1 MERSRLKERA
11 KRRKARQKNFLWVL
25 LAAAV
30 LVCAAGTYLWL
41 HNGAGRNVPSSP
53 GDSGVPSPTVQPG
66 TVSPTATPSPSTE
79 PSPSDNQPANGG
91 ESGQTGEPTPS
102 AGSSAGSGEPVTL
115 AFVGD
120 VIFASTVETV
130 LKQNGYDYPY
140 QAVKELLAKPDLTV
154 ANLETPVGA
163 RGKAQSKEYT
173 YLSPPDAL
181 PSFAAA
187 GFDLVNL
194 ANNHVL
200 DYGETALLDTLT
212 NLDKTGIRHFGAG
225 RNMEEAYQPVIVEQK
240 GMKIAF
246 VGFSR
251 VVPEVSWYA
260 AKGKPGVAGT
270 YDYRV
275 PVEAIKKARDQ
286 ADFVVV
292 LAHWGTERQDK
303 ANSNQRDLS
312 HRYIDAGA
320 DLVVGS
326 HPHVLQ
332 GFEQYK
338 GKWVAYSLGN
348 FIFTTN
354 GVPQTWETMILEASI
369 GKDRSISLHA
379 VPLWTKYAKPEP
391 MSETDGKNLFERLSR
406 VSYSSRIDASGN
418 IKPLR

>member
-11 KRRKARQKNFLWVL
+11 KRRRARRKNLLWIFLP
-25 LAAAV
+25 AAIIV
-30 LVCAAGTYLWL
+30 FAAGTYLWL
-41 HNGAGRNVPSSP
+41 HNGPGRNLPSSP
-53 GDSGVPSPTVQPG
+53 GSSGVPSPTVQPS
-66 TVSPTATPSPSTE
+66 TATPSATPSPSTE
-79 PSPSDNQPANGG
+79 PSPSGSPPADNSG
-91 ESGQTGEPTPS
+91 ESGQAGTPS
-102 AGSSAGSGEPVTL
+102 AGSSAGSGESVSL

-140 QAVKELLAKPDLTV
+140 KEVKDLLAKPDLTV
-154 ANLETPVGA
+154 ANLETPVGV

-173 YLSPPDAL
+173 YLSTPDAL
-181 PSFAAA
+181 PSFAEA

-200 DYGETALLDTLT
+200 DFGEAALLDTLA
-212 NLDKTGIRHFGAG
+212 NLDKSNILHIGAG
-225 RNMEEAYQPVIVEQK
+225 RSMDEAFQPVIVEKK
-240 GMKIAF
+240 GTKIAF
-246 VGFSR
+246 LGFSR
-251 VVPEVSWYA
+251 VVPDVSWYA
-260 AKGKPGVAGT
+260 GKGKPGIAGT
-270 YDYRV
+270 YDYRI

-303 ANSNQRDLS
+303 PNSSQRDLS

-320 DLVVGS
+320 DLVIGS

-338 GKWVAYSLGN
+338 GKWIAYSLGN

-354 GVPQTWETMILEASI
+354 SVPQTWETTILEASF
-369 GKDRSISLHA
+369 GKDRSIGLHA
-379 VPLWTKYAKPEP
+379 VPLWTKNAKPEP
-391 MSETDGKNLFERLSR
+391 MAETDGKKLFERLSR
-406 VSYSSRIDASGN
+406 VSYSAQVDANGN
-418 IKPLR
+418 IRPFR